1 MTILSNVCMFPL
13 FQLSLLLIFLLSI
26 LMDRTTRKSP
36 FNGSQIIRGD
46 NSMAM
51 LNMASGFFISV
62 IVALIN
68 NMVFSEYDYGARKY
82 SVIINFVDLIAII
95 YVCYI
100 SAWGRNRIIALTGS
114 LRKES
119 IS

>member
-1 MTILSNVCMFPL
+1 MTILSNEYMFPL
-13 FQLSLLLIFLLSI
+13 FQLSLLLIYLFSI
-26 LMDRTTRKSP
+26 VMDRTTRKSP
-36 FNGSQIIRGD
+36 FNGSEIIRGD
-46 NSMAM
+46 NSMDM

-68 NMVFSEYDYGARKY
+68 NMVFSENDYVAGKY
-82 SVIINFVDLIAII
+82 SVLINIVDLIAII

-119 IS
+119 LS